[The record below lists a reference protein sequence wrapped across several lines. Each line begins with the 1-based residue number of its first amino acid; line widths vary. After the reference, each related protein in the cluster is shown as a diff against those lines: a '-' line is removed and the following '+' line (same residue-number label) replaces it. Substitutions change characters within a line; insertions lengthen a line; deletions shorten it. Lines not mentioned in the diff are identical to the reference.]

1 MTVIALLPGPKLG
14 GNWQISE
21 DKTET
26 HQSNNLTLCMK
37 VLMRKLFY

>member
-1 MTVIALLPGPKLG
+1 MIVIALLPGPKLG

-26 HQSNNLTLCMK
+26 HQIKN
-37 VLMRKLFY
+37 